1 MLPHI
6 LHNISELRPIEM
18 DSIPP
23 FERSPRNDKTRP
35 IATTE
40 ILNKLDTGDLLL
52 ESPPSLFQDYSSAS
66 RGGSS
71 SKEEKR
77 ARLPVKAR

>member
-1 MLPHI
+1 
-6 LHNISELRPIEM
+6 M

-23 FERSPRNDKTRP
+23 FERSPRNDRTRP
-35 IATTE
+35 IAITE

-52 ESPPSLFQDYSSAS
+52 ESPPSLFQDYSFAS